1 MIYRTYKLC
10 ECIVY
15 LLCGILFVLI
25 ALLTVGGALVV

>member
-1 MIYRTYKLC
+1 MTYRTYKLC

-25 ALLTVGGALVV
+25 VLLMVGGALVV

>member
-25 ALLTVGGALVV
+25 VLLAVGGGMVV

>member
-25 ALLTVGGALVV
+25 VLLAVGGALTV